1 MPQYQGFQY
10 GMKQYGLFLPSKTG
24 SEAYNLNFIKSRFGI
39 YLNGQVFY
47 LYQHEPIA
55 LPGRPRKMRL
65 STNTG
70 ETVYKEEESIR
81 GQAPLLRIKSNLSN
95 EWIVSNEH

>member
-1 MPQYQGFQY
+1 MPQYERFQY
-10 GMKQYGLFLPSKTG
+10 SLKQYGLYLPSKTG
-24 SEAYNLNFIKSRFGI
+24 SEGYNLNFIKSRFGVH
-39 YLNGQVFY
+39 LNGQVSY
-47 LYQHEPIA
+47 LYQHEPIF
-55 LPGRPRKMRL
+55 LPGNPRKMRL

-70 ETVYKEEESIR
+70 ETIYKEEESIR